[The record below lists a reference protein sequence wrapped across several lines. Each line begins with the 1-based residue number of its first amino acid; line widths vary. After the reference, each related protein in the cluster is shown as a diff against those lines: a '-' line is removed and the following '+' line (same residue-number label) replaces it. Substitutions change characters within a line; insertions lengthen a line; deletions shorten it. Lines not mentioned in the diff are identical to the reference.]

1 MERTMIRYIGQL
13 RARGISTA
21 KIRAILTD
29 PEENTHRLSR
39 RLKVPLF
46 VVSTLRRLAY
56 QSPLTLRLAL
66 HQVYLAAVGAPK
78 PAALPAHEPDPPAKA
93 PYT

>member
-39 RLKVPLF
+39 RLRIPLF

-66 HQVYLAAVGAPK
+66 HQVYLAAIAPK
-78 PAALPAHEPDPPAKA
+78 TPAALPAHEPDRPKKA
-93 PYT
+93 TYT